1 MTHLDII
8 IITGTLFISS
18 TLGVYAALR
27 YINQHTNPAMNTLTR
42 RSGDIELQYIEPS
55 TNNNLDLLQPQ
66 QVYISEVIPER
77 VPCTSEA
84 TYNTSK
90 EISSS
95 FSANPPSY
103 NNLDLLQP
111 EQVYIP
117 SYQNSSFTNFWSEDS
132 MNIQSI
138 PSYINC
144 CLENS
149 INLNYIILFI
159 IIFMVVLS
167 IIFYLKRI

>member
-1 MTHLDII
+1 MSHLDII

-18 TLGVYAALR
+18 TIGVYAALR

-111 EQVYIP
+111 EQVYTFETIP
-117 SYQNSSFTNFWSEDS
+117 SYFNGSNINSCLEDS
-132 MNIQSI
+132 MN
-138 PSYINC
+138 
-144 CLENS
+144 
-149 INLNYIILFI
+149 LNYIYLF
-159 IIFMVVLS
+159 FMVVLT
-167 IIFYLKRI
+167 IIIIIIINKKIILSLINKLR